1 MSKDIKKFPDIP
13 VYPQAPSTYKI
24 IEPYVDFVADLEAE
38 KVRHEVMTGDLTQR
52 SQFTHRSQTT
62 PSKTRKQNINAP
74 SSRPNTNK
82 SPRNIKTAPAST
94 ESQMVRDSLLSAP
107 KKYSQPNVH
116 KNIMSFLI
124 FFLGTTRCFDEDS
137 L

>member
-1 MSKDIKKFPDIP
+1 MSKEVKKFPDIQ

-38 KVRHEVMTGDLTQR
+38 KVRYEVMSGELAQR
-52 SQFTHRSQTT
+52 SQYTQRSQTT

-74 SSRPNTNK
+74 VVRPNSTK

-94 ESQMVRDSLLSAP
+94 DSQVVRDSLLSAP
-107 KKYSQPNVH
+107 KKHHQPIV
-116 KNIMSFLI
+116 IS
-124 FFLGTTRCFDEDS
+124 
-137 L
+137 